1 MKTNAFKKI
10 ATIAW
15 DAAGKQTLN
24 ASMGI
29 AMKKFSKSLQDNY
42 GVKEDQMANLSN
54 IISEFIGYMIT
65 QKVHHNS
72 IEASHISSVINNEMV
87 PAVASIA
94 SNNPKGEE
102 IVNSVSGFVSGIA
115 DNAAVSTL
123 LSQFAGNDVAE
134 QIQMAVNSIAALN
147 NPSTKGNSIQLS
159 EAEATEADETEE
171 TIELTE
177 TEEVDE
183 KVVGTVSDIPAIKE
197 EMTDEEDEQFVNDV
211 MGAMKMD
218 FSSPEAAAESFDKFV
233 RVAGE
238 VAKFSELQETKR
250 TQIRADADV
259 AIKKVEAMRDV
270 LKQYLEKSFD
280 ERSSI
285 FIKQFEVV
293 DKALATGDN
302 AMLSMGLTAINELA
316 ASSPFKALADINTV
330 QQMLTDDSE
339 IDI

>member
-1 MKTNAFKKI
+1 
-10 ATIAW
+10 
-15 DAAGKQTLN
+15 
-24 ASMGI
+24 
-29 AMKKFSKSLQDNY
+29 
-42 GVKEDQMANLSN
+42 
-54 IISEFIGYMIT
+54 
-65 QKVHHNS
+65 
-72 IEASHISSVINNEMV
+72 
-87 PAVASIA
+87 
-94 SNNPKGEE
+94 
-102 IVNSVSGFVSGIA
+102 
-115 DNAAVSTL
+115 
-123 LSQFAGNDVAE
+123 
-134 QIQMAVNSIAALN
+134 
-147 NPSTKGNSIQLS
+147 
-159 EAEATEADETEE
+159 
-171 TIELTE
+171 
-177 TEEVDE
+177 
-183 KVVGTVSDIPAIKE
+183 
-197 EMTDEEDEQFVNDV
+197 MTDEEEEQFVNDV